1 MAATVCLVG
10 EQGVGKS
17 YIFNRLTRK
26 STSTSYCMSV
36 KPSFAKYENNV
47 VLYDLP
53 GCKRFRQYNNLY
65 LRKADACIVVYNNT
79 VEKERWK
86 KEIYE
91 ITRQQIPIL
100 FCTKSVKKRKVDI
113 FLKDIHHQTTISIN
127 LVDYLFGLVSVTN
140 EVNHQCVIQ

>member
-10 EQGVGKS
+10 EQGVGKT
-17 YIFNRLTRK
+17 YIFNKLTK
-26 STSTSYCMSV
+26 KCTGTSYCMSV
-36 KPSFAKYENNV
+36 KPSFAKYENV

-53 GCKRFRQYNNLY
+53 GCKRFLQYNNLY
-65 LRKADACIVVYNNT
+65 LSKADACIAVYNNT

-100 FCTKSVKKRKVDI
+100 FCTKSVKKSKVDI
-113 FLKDIHHQTTISIN
+113 FLKDIYHQATISVN
-127 LVDYLFGLVSVTN
+127 LIDYLFGLVSATN
-140 EVNHQCVIQ
+140 EVNHQCLIQ